1 MKNLLVSFDEFAGNE
16 ILSEREFQDYSGKY
30 LDLKDEISRM
40 PPEQAKDINDDVV
53 FEIELIK
60 QVEINIDYILILV
73 QKYHD
78 SHCNDKELLI
88 SIQKAVDSSPEL
100 RSKKALIESFIAG
113 INEVDD
119 VVSEWRTYIAEQKE
133 KELKEI
139 ISSEKLNEQETR
151 KFISDCFE
159 NGEVK
164 TTGTDISKMLPPMSR
179 FGNNNRDA
187 KKERV
192 IGKIKAF
199 FDKFYGIL

>member
-1 MKNLLVSFDEFAGNE
+1 M
-16 ILSEREFQDYSGKY
+16 
-30 LDLKDEISRM
+30 
-40 PPEQAKDINDDVV
+40 
-53 FEIELIK
+53 
-60 QVEINIDYILILV
+60 
-73 QKYHD
+73 
-78 SHCNDKELLI
+78 I

-113 INEVDD
+113 INEIDD

-179 FGNNNRDA
+179 FGNNNRDS

-192 IGKIKAF
+192 IAKIKAF